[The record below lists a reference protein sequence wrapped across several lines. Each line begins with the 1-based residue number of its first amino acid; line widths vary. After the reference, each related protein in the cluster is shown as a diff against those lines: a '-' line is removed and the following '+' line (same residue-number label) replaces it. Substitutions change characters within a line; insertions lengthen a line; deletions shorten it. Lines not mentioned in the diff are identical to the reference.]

1 MNDDFDGFKQG
12 LDIGDNYTE
21 EDAAELFAMLRQFM
35 QKNEDWEVDRPSN
48 KEFIF
53 ELYSQGHLFQRGDMV
68 ESQTTGLRGRVHRC
82 GANHLICIT
91 EDGIMFKNF
100 IYDVELV

>member
-1 MNDDFDGFKQG
+1 MTSTGSG
-12 LDIGDNYTE
+12 GAGCGDSYTE

-35 QKNEDWEVDRPSN
+35 QKNEDWEVDRRSH
-48 KEFIF
+48 KEFIWN
-53 ELYSQGHLFQRGDMV
+53 SIRGHLFQRGDMV
-68 ESQTTGLRGRVHRC
+68 ESQTTGPVVVFI
-82 GANHLICIT
+82 AVVQTNYYVT